1 MTESIVALILSAI
14 GAIVFIMRVEGRTN
28 ALHERVE
35 RIEKDHDELR
45 IRVQTIDSEL
55 VKELTQI
62 KVTLAKIEG
71 FIQTFQREK

>member
-1 MTESIVALILSAI
+1 MTE
-14 GAIVFIMRVEGRTN
+14 AIVTLALTIIGSVVFIIRGEGRTN
-28 ALHERVE
+28 ALQERLV

-45 IRVQTIDSEL
+45 IRVQAIDSEL

-71 FIQTFQREK
+71 FIQTYQRDK